1 MQTSLP
7 RLAFAGIGLMGL
19 PMCQRLLAA
28 GYPLVVWNR
37 NPEKCAALVALGAT
51 QVLQR
56 AELCAQADI
65 IFLCLADTQAVEE
78 VVFAEQGIAAALQP
92 EQIIV
97 DFSSIEPEATKAMAQ
112 RVLESS
118 GAQWLDI
125 PVSGGVAGAEQGSL
139 VMMAGGDAQALATV
153 APVLAHLSQRVTHMG
168 AVGAGQVAK
177 VCNQMLVA
185 CNAMVIAEVVALAE
199 QAGVDAALLAPALAG
214 GFADSKPFQIL
225 VPQMAQREFEPVKWH
240 VRTLLKDLD
249 MAVKLSQGHTSATP
263 MSGLAAQLM
272 RVHAAQGHLASDP
285 STLIQLYSEDK

>member
-65 IFLCLADTQAVEE
+65 VLLCLADTQAVEE
-78 VVFAEQGIAAALQP
+78 VMFAEHGIAAALQP
-92 EQIIV
+92 EHIVV
-97 DFSSIEPEATKAMAQ
+97 DFSSIEPDATKAMAQ
-112 RVLESS
+112 RVLENS
-118 GAQWLDI
+118 GAHWLDI

-153 APVLAHLSQRVTHMG
+153 EPVLAHLSQRVTHMG